1 MLKSLFGI
9 GLVLGLVILF
19 LAFFY
24 FGYRDDFRR
33 NKKEFVGTVIGV
45 IIFGIVCYFSISNS
59 PLEILVAIIGLQL
72 ISNFK

>member
-1 MLKSLFGI
+1 MLESLFGI

-45 IIFGIVCYFSISNS
+45 IIFGIVCYFLISNS
-59 PLEILVAIIGLQL
+59 PVEILVAIMGLQL